1 MHQIKGY
8 LLKIVPNVSNC
19 LLVVS
24 IKFFMCVFCSPL
36 HLQHF
41 GLQMLY
47 TVLLIHYYFQ
57 LQHISYPLTMM
68 SDLDT
73 DSVLT
78 YLYCNNM
85 RM

>member
-8 LLKIVPNVSNC
+8 ILKLVPNVSDC
-19 LLVVS
+19 LLVMS
-24 IKFFMCVFCSPL
+24 IKFFLCVFFFHPFT

-57 LQHISYPLTMM
+57 QQHISYPLTN
-68 SDLDT
+68 D
-73 DSVLT
+73 V
-78 YLYCNNM
+78 
-85 RM
+85 RP

>member
-1 MHQIKGY
+1 MSV
-8 LLKIVPNVSNC
+8 IVCWLCPSSF
-19 LLVVS
+19 L
-24 IKFFMCVFCSPL
+24 CVFFFHPFT

-41 GLQMLY
+41 SLQMLY